1 MPSRN
6 PFDLRVKIIL
16 VLSQGSYQIMMSVV
30 PDTSGEAADRH
41 VSNHVAPTCSMKVK
55 DPPIFKT
62 TPVTHDLYRGDNA
75 ADEPQ
80 PAIIA

>member
-1 MPSRN
+1 
-6 PFDLRVKIIL
+6 
-16 VLSQGSYQIMMSVV
+16 
-30 PDTSGEAADRH
+30 
-41 VSNHVAPTCSMKVK
+41 MKVK

-80 PAIIA
+80 PAIIAYDLVLWH